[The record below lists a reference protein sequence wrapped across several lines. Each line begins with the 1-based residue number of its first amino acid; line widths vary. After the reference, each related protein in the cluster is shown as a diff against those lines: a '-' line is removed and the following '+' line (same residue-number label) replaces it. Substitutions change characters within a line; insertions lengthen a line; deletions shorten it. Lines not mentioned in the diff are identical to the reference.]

1 MKTTIYNIAFLL
13 IIISFVSC
21 AASSSNFKLGKQY
34 YDEGNFEQAIIE
46 LEQSSKHDS
55 SINDRISAYEYLGD
69 IYTRKGNLDKAVLS
83 YRNAYDLMQVKIGE
97 IINNRKE
104 LNLAQQGE
112 SYYRSR
118 NTQEKSK
125 KLYEELSIIRARA
138 EELQVKIKN
147 LK

>member
-1 MKTTIYNIAFLL
+1 MKTTIYNIAFFL

-34 YDEGNFEQAIIE
+34 YDEGNFDQAIIE
-46 LEQSSKHDS
+46 LEKSSKHDS

-69 IYTRKGNLDKAVLS
+69 AYTRKGNLDKAVLS
-83 YRNAYDLMQVKIGE
+83 YRNAYDLMQVQITE
-97 IINNRKE
+97 IIDEQKE
-104 LNLAQQGE
+104 LNLAQHGE

-118 NTQEKSK
+118 NTQEKIK
-125 KLYEELSIIRARA
+125 KLHEKLSKIRVRA
-138 EELQVKIKN
+138 EELQIKIKN